1 MTGSNLH
8 QSTGAGGCNDVPARH
23 LELHHHPVVDE
34 QQHPA
39 VDDEQQGHG
48 TRRSL
53 PCMLPILLNVEP
65 SKWKRK
71 YSFSFH
77 CYLLGHLIILVD
89 QKIMPIVAQ
98 ATIGIHSDIASAQ
111 SCQLLCVET
120 EDCVA
125 FSWHFGSDQ
134 FDENTCQLFSGLLSR
149 NIALHG
155 GI

>member
-1 MTGSNLH
+1 MLASFKFSFPPRYFEEFICSVYVTPSIRDKASRSLSNLH

-65 SKWKRK
+65 SK
-71 YSFSFH
+71 
-77 CYLLGHLIILVD
+77 
-89 QKIMPIVAQ
+89 
-98 ATIGIHSDIASAQ
+98 
-111 SCQLLCVET
+111 
-120 EDCVA
+120 
-125 FSWHFGSDQ
+125 
-134 FDENTCQLFSGLLSR
+134 
-149 NIALHG
+149 
-155 GI
+155 